1 MNTSRLLSP
10 QEAKDRVQTEI
21 NEILQ
26 CLENKMDEM
35 FTEIETLEEEC
46 LSKQRQKQ
54 KKIDKINALIEQT
67 EELADNSLLG
77 VQNRII
83 TELQNELSLASI
95 QESKCGVEF
104 EWGFSS
110 DVISLINS
118 ITLKRLDRDTD
129 VDRTPSK
136 VPSHPD
142 GTNKPTSL
150 DRTNYVPKEFVSKAD
165 HDVPTSP
172 LASPD
177 GSDTWGRERDRGSDN
192 SNRER
197 YRERTDWA
205 RERDRGRAN
214 SNRER
219 YRERTDWG
227 RERDRGSANS
237 NRERYRERTDW
248 ARERDRGS
256 DNSNRERYRERTD
269 WARERDSGSANSNRE
284 RYRERT
290 DWGREKG

>member
-21 NEILQ
+21 NEISQ

-118 ITLKRLDRDTD
+118 ITLKRLDGDTD
-129 VDRTPSK
+129 EDRTP
-136 VPSHPD
+136 PD
-142 GTNKPTSL
+142 L
-150 DRTNYVPKEFVSKAD
+150 
-165 HDVPTSP
+165 PTSP

-177 GSDTWGRERDRGSDN
+177 GSDTTRSILTSDSDRPYLTEEQYDTVEQTERGGFGGRHN
-192 SNRER
+192 LNRER
-197 YRERTDWA
+197 K
-205 RERDRGRAN
+205 GR
-214 SNRER
+214 RV
-219 YRERTDWG
+219 
-227 RERDRGSANS
+227 
-237 NRERYRERTDW
+237 
-248 ARERDRGS
+248 
-256 DNSNRERYRERTD
+256 
-269 WARERDSGSANSNRE
+269 
-284 RYRERT
+284 
-290 DWGREKG
+290 KLF